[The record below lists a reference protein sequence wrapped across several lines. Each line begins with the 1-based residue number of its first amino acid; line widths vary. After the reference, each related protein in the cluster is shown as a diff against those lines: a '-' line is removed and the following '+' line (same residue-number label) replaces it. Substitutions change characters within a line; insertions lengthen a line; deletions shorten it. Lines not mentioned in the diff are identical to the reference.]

1 MSIEI
6 SSDVCIG
13 CGQCTE
19 VCPGS
24 LIRLNDEGKARI
36 SRPERCWGCASCVK
50 ECPVQA
56 IALFL
61 GEDMGGLGGKL
72 TARQENALLHWTV
85 TKPDGGIQT
94 ITVDSRDS
102 NKY

>member
-6 SSDVCIG
+6 TAARCIG
-13 CGQCTE
+13 CGRCCS

-24 LIRLNDEGKARI
+24 LIRLGADKRAGI
-36 SRPERCWGCASCVK
+36 PHPERCWGCASCIK

-56 IALFL
+56 IAMFL
-61 GEDMGGLGGKL
+61 GKDMGGLGGRL
-72 TARQENALLHWTV
+72 TVRRENTLLHWTV
-85 TKPDGGIQT
+85 TNPDGSAKT

-102 NKY
+102 NQY

>member
-6 SSDVCIG
+6 TPKVCIG
-13 CGQCTE
+13 CGRCCA

-24 LIRLNDEGKARI
+24 LIWQDETGKATIRNA
-36 SRPERCWGCASCVK
+36 ERCWGCASCVK

-56 IALFL
+56 IAMFL
-61 GEDMGGLGGKL
+61 GEDMGGVGGKL
-72 TARQENALLHWTV
+72 TVRQEKTLLHWTV
-85 TKPDGGIQT
+85 TMPDGIAQT
-94 ITVDSRDS
+94 LTVDSRDS